1 MAGTNPTADQ
11 HDDNW
16 LGEYADPV
24 PTTVKVLTILTFIA
38 SAFGFL
44 GAFYSFAMAPANY
57 QRLVDAQDKID
68 QLPAIFKAFMGPHPV
83 ETARLA
89 LENRLPILLIT
100 LIGAFLCFYGALYMR
115 KLKKVG
121 FSIYILGD
129 LVPFTIYIFIGTGS
143 ITPVGMIFGVVII
156 LVFAILYATQLKYM
170 K

>member
-1 MAGTNPTADQ
+1 
-11 HDDNW
+11 
-16 LGEYADPV
+16 
-24 PTTVKVLTILTFIA
+24 
-38 SAFGFL
+38 
-44 GAFYSFAMAPANY
+44 
-57 QRLVDAQDKID
+57 
-68 QLPAIFKAFMGPHPV
+68 MGPHPV